1 MCVPFFLF
9 LPILLRCMCGYICL
23 VYLCM
28 HESVEV
34 DASFYEVGFT
44 QIFGKSL
51 MLLDLD
57 FPNLVKNGIS
67 NYLGFLT
74 LTLWVLQWVLSECSR
89 S

>member
-1 MCVPFFLF
+1 MYV
-9 LPILLRCMCGYICL
+9 
-23 VYLCM
+23 
-28 HESVEV
+28 SVEV
-34 DASFYEVGFT
+34 DASFHEVGFT
-44 QIFGKSL
+44 QIVGKSL

-74 LTLWVLQWVLSECSR
+74 LTLWVLQWVLSECVR